1 MNNMNSIFQ
10 QIFCA
15 GSIVEAHDILN
26 RWHAEML
33 KKFPYDL
40 CIAQYKEDVENLRN
54 WMEQITLAEQC
65 GTIDITME
73 GFTNNTSIVR
83 RNLQYAVEFLT
94 NPPQKERLSIVWD
107 EMPDLLTDE
116 QLSKYFGWA
125 IATIQSKRSR
135 GELPKIEGM
144 ALTPKKKLMEMFEDL
159 SVDVSSPKDLVVE
172 KINTFKR

>member
-1 MNNMNSIFQ
+1 MNSIFQ

-15 GSIVEAHDILN
+15 GSIVETHDILN
-26 RWHAEML
+26 RCHMEML
-33 KKFPYDL
+33 KKFSYDL

-83 RNLQYAVEFLT
+83 RNVQYAVEFLT

-116 QLSKYFGWA
+116 QLSKYVGWA
-125 IATIQSKRSR
+125 IATIQSKRSSA
-135 GELPKIEGM
+135 LNWQIE
-144 ALTPKKKLMEMFEDL
+144 
-159 SVDVSSPKDLVVE
+159 
-172 KINTFKR
+172 